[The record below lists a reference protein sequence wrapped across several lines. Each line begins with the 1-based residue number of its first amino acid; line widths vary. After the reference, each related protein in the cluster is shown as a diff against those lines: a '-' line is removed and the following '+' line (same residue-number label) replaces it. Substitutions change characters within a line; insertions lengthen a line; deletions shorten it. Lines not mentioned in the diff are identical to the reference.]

1 MALILAGEE
10 DGKHRPLPPE
20 EGPLPA
26 VPTPLSRPT
35 ADAPD
40 GPSRRVPAPTPADP
54 PPRAPARRRASHATG
69 FWFVAVAFTVLMAFG
84 TAPTPLWPLYEA
96 RDHFGATTVTVAYAS
111 MVVGA
116 AGAFLGL
123 GHLSDRVGRRR
134 IIVPALLVGIVA
146 SVVLIVWRD
155 LPGLIAGRIL
165 NGVGLGLMAST
176 ATTYLHDLY
185 HEARPDRRDSVL
197 PGIVA
202 TAANL
207 GGLASGPL
215 IAGAAAEWL
224 PTPLITTQAIFT
236 LAMAVCLALV
246 LCTPETV
253 DLELP
258 AADPP
263 SRFVLCPGGRR
274 TFGAAGALGAFA
286 FAILGLISSLGA
298 SVLHGTLHTD
308 SHLVVGLAAFL
319 MFGCAAAA
327 QLVLGRLPLPRL
339 LTVGAVVFPVGLALC
354 ALALHHPALW
364 LYLVAVSL
372 SGAGSGLL
380 FKAGVER
387 AGSVAGPAS
396 RAGVLAV
403 FFVVAYP
410 GMGLPSV
417 LFSIA
422 LRHFAVQTAMIGFA
436 AVLSCG
442 AVVSVAVA
450 LRDRAPGPGTL
461 SAQPASP
468 S

>member
-1 MALILAGEE
+1 M
-10 DGKHRPLPPE
+10 
-20 EGPLPA
+20 
-26 VPTPLSRPT
+26 
-35 ADAPD
+35 
-40 GPSRRVPAPTPADP
+40 
-54 PPRAPARRRASHATG
+54 
-69 FWFVAVAFTVLMAFG
+69 AFTVLISFG

-96 RDHFGATTVTVAYAS
+96 RDNFGATTVTVAYAS
-111 MVVGA
+111 IVVGA
-116 AGAFLGL
+116 AAAFLGL
-123 GHLSDRVGRRR
+123 GHLSDRLGRRR

-146 SVVLIVWRD
+146 SVVLIAWRD

-176 ATTYLHDLY
+176 ATTYLHDLH
-185 HEARPDRRDSVL
+185 HEARPERTGSLL

-215 IAGAAAEWL
+215 VAGAAAEWL
-224 PTPLITTQAIFT
+224 PAPLITTQAIFT

-246 LCTPETV
+246 LSTPETV

-258 AADPP
+258 AAEP
-263 SRFVLCPGGRR
+263 SRFDLRPGGRR

-308 SHLVVGLAAFL
+308 SHLLVGLAAFL
-319 MFGCAAAA
+319 MFGSAAVA
-327 QLVLGRLPLPRL
+327 QLVLGRLPMSRV
-339 LTVGAVVFPVGLALC
+339 LTVGAVVFPVGLVLC
-354 ALALHHPALW
+354 AVALYHPALW

-380 FKAGVER
+380 FKGGVER
-387 AGSVAGPAS
+387 AVSVAEPAS

-403 FFVVAYP
+403 FFVVAYL
-410 GMGLPSV
+410 GMGMPSV

-442 AVVSVAVA
+442 ATVSVAVA
-450 LRDRAPGPGTL
+450 LRDRAPAPGTGTVQ
-461 SAQPASP
+461 SARPF
-468 S
+468 